1 MKNRNVDVAVIG
13 AGSAGMRAF
22 RAEGLGTCCDAVGEL
37 RSNTKLIESKESAMD
52 NQNDTNTITVNDDN
66 FDEEVLQSDI
76 PVLVDFWAEWCGPCK
91 VVGPTIE
98 ALASDYK
105 GRVKVAKLDVDGSP
119 EAAGRFGVRSIP
131 TLIVFK
137 DGEAQE
143 ATVGVKPKGQL
154 AEMIDQYLRY
164 H

>member
-1 MKNRNVDVAVIG
+1 M
-13 AGSAGMRAF
+13 
-22 RAEGLGTCCDAVGEL
+22 E
-37 RSNTKLIESKESAMD
+37 KETFTS
-52 NQNDTNTITVNDDN
+52 TITVNDEN
-66 FDEEVLQSDI
+66 FDDEVLQSDI

-98 ALASDYK
+98 ALASDYQGK
-105 GRVKVAKLDVDGSP
+105 VKVAKLNVDDNP

-137 DGEAQE
+137 DGEAQQ
-143 ATVGVKPKGQL
+143 AAVGVKPKGQL
-154 AEMIDQYLRY
+154 AELIEKYL

>member
-1 MKNRNVDVAVIG
+1 MDKQ
-13 AGSAGMRAF
+13 
-22 RAEGLGTCCDAVGEL
+22 
-37 RSNTKLIESKESAMD
+37 SN
-52 NQNDTNTITVNDDN
+52 TNTITVNDEN

-98 ALASDYK
+98 ALAADYHGK
-105 GRVKVAKLDVDGSP
+105 VKVAKLNIDDNP
-119 EAAGRFGVRSIP
+119 EATGRFGVRSIP

-137 DGEAQE
+137 DGKAQE
-143 ATVGVKPKGQL
+143 AAVGVKPKGQL
-154 AEMIDQYLRY
+154 AELIDQYI

>member
-1 MKNRNVDVAVIG
+1 MEKQTFT
-13 AGSAGMRAF
+13 S
-22 RAEGLGTCCDAVGEL
+22 
-37 RSNTKLIESKESAMD
+37 
-52 NQNDTNTITVNDDN
+52 TITVNDEN
-66 FDEEVLQSDI
+66 FDDEVLRSDI

-98 ALASDYK
+98 ALASDYQGK
-105 GRVKVAKLDVDGSP
+105 VKVAKLNVDDNP

-137 DGEAQE
+137 DGEAQQ
-143 ATVGVKPKGQL
+143 AAVGVKPKGQL
-154 AEMIDQYLRY
+154 AELIEKYL

>member
-1 MKNRNVDVAVIG
+1 MEKQTFT
-13 AGSAGMRAF
+13 S
-22 RAEGLGTCCDAVGEL
+22 
-37 RSNTKLIESKESAMD
+37 
-52 NQNDTNTITVNDDN
+52 TITVNDEN
-66 FDEEVLQSDI
+66 FDDEVLRSDI

-98 ALASDYK
+98 ALASDYQGK
-105 GRVKVAKLDVDGSP
+105 VKVAKLNVDDNP

-137 DGEAQE
+137 DGEAQQT
-143 ATVGVKPKGQL
+143 AVGVKPKGQL
-154 AEMIDQYLRY
+154 AELIEKVL

>member
-1 MKNRNVDVAVIG
+1 MEKQTVT
-13 AGSAGMRAF
+13 S
-22 RAEGLGTCCDAVGEL
+22 
-37 RSNTKLIESKESAMD
+37 
-52 NQNDTNTITVNDDN
+52 TITVNDEN
-66 FDEEVLQSDI
+66 FDDEVLRSDI

-98 ALASDYK
+98 ALASDYQGK
-105 GRVKVAKLDVDGSP
+105 VKVAKLNVDDNP

-137 DGEAQE
+137 DGEAQQ
-143 ATVGVKPKGQL
+143 AAVGVKPKGQL
-154 AEMIDQYLRY
+154 AELIEKYL